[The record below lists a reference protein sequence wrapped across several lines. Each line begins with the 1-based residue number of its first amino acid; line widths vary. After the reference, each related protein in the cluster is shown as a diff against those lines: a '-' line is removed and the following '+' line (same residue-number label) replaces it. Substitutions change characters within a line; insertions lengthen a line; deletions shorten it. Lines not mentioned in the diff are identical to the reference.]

1 VGEEA
6 QANSAPRGMY
16 PGRFDDRGRVKLPVK
31 FQQYLA
37 GLPEKALFVTS
48 LDRKIAQIYPISVW
62 RQNEDFLSTY
72 RSNPRL
78 AKRLAF
84 NAADLGVE
92 TEMDAQGRITFPP
105 ELRRELGLE
114 EQPVKLWGLKGRI
127 DVLSEKLY
135 EEKRQAA
142 AVAEEEM
149 DQAIADGLM

>member
-1 VGEEA
+1 
-6 QANSAPRGMY
+6 MY
-16 PGRFDDRGRVKLPVK
+16 PGRFDDRGRVKLPVR

-37 GLPEKALFVTS
+37 GLPEKTLYVTS

-62 RQNEDFLSTY
+62 RQNENFLSTDC
-72 RSNPRL
+72 SNP
-78 AKRLAF
+78 KRNKKIAF
-84 NAADLGVE
+84 NAGDLGVE

-135 EEKRQAA
+135 EEMKQAA
-142 AVAEEEM
+142 VVTEEEM

>member
-1 VGEEA
+1 
-6 QANSAPRGMY
+6 MY

-37 GLPEKALFVTS
+37 GLPEKTLFVTS

-62 RQNEDFLSTY
+62 LHNETFLSTD
-72 RSNPRL
+72 RSNPGRNKKML
-78 AKRLAF
+78 F

-114 EQPVKLWGLKGRI
+114 EQPVRLWGLKGRI

-135 EEKRQAA
+135 EEKKQG
-142 AVAEEEM
+142 AVVTEEEM
-149 DQAIADGLM
+149 DQAITDGLM

>member
-1 VGEEA
+1 
-6 QANSAPRGMY
+6 MY
-16 PGRFDDRGRVKLPVK
+16 PGRFDDRGRVKLPVR
-31 FQQYLA
+31 FQQYLSS
-37 GLPEKALFVTS
+37 LPEKTLFVTS

-72 RSNPRL
+72 RSKPQL
-78 AKRLAF
+78 AKRMAF

-114 EQPVKLWGLKGRI
+114 EQPVRLWGLKGRI

-135 EEKRQAA
+135 EEKKQAA

-149 DQAIADGLM
+149 DEAIADGLM

>member
-1 VGEEA
+1 
-6 QANSAPRGMY
+6 MY
-16 PGRFDDRGRVKLPVK
+16 PGRFDDRGRVKLPVR

-37 GLPEKALFVTS
+37 GLPEKTLYVTS

-62 RQNEDFLSTY
+62 RQNENFLSTD
-72 RSNPRL
+72 RSNP
-78 AKRLAF
+78 KRNKKIAF
-84 NAADLGVE
+84 NAGDLGVE

-135 EEKRQAA
+135 EEMKQAA
-142 AVAEEEM
+142 VVTEEEM